1 MLIGVA
7 QTARLVSLQEMGAQT
22 HTGGDQAR
30 TWGGGVHTPRR
41 EASEEARILG
51 LQAPDR
57 EPWPPVARAAGC
69 GVCVAARRTN
79 TRVSERCLQPRSRQ
93 PCSREPSP
101 GNIPVPQQTGVHP
114 SLECPS
120 VSKRKETLTPAAT
133 RIDLEDPGEASPS
146 QKAPGCGAPLRG
158 DPGASDRADG
168 NTTVGGGRQ
177 RGAAGGMGWGFT
189 PRT

>member
-1 MLIGVA
+1 
-7 QTARLVSLQEMGAQT
+7 MGAQT

-41 EASEEARILG
+41 EASEEARIPG
-51 LQAPDR
+51 LQAPDQ

-69 GVCVAARRTN
+69 GVCVATRRTN
-79 TRVSERCLQPRSRQ
+79 TRVSETGLQPRSRR

-101 GNIPVPQQTGVHP
+101 GNISVPQPTGVHP

-120 VSKRKETLTPAAT
+120 VSKRKETLTPAAA

-158 DPGASDRADG
+158 DPGASDRAGG
-168 NTTVGGGRQ
+168 NTTAGGGGR
-177 RGAAGGMGWGFT
+177 GGSLAG
-189 PRT
+189 